1 MSCNSK
7 TYCPYPFIGASL
19 QSDGVTLPCGQYMNV
34 APFKKNEPVE
44 VARNNS
50 HMQEMRIKMLNNEHD
65 SGCQCPAEEAAGIKS
80 MRQNAIE
87 KFGYHEFRQLKTVEI
102 FFDNVCNLKCRM
114 CGSPRSHLWYDEEKE
129 LYGTTLSP
137 TKYVRNNLYKTVD
150 IKNLE
155 EVKIYGGEPLLSK
168 EADDFFKNILDN
180 GNIENLEIE
189 LVTNGTTLPLPN
201 FLEAL
206 TRCKNLSVSIS
217 VDGYDS
223 LNEFIRSGS
232 KWSDIYNTMN
242 FFNELID
249 KRKNQSIIR
258 IHSAVG
264 IYNANLTSE
273 LDTFVTN
280 NFPRFFKSKQMI
292 QFPVFLNIQN
302 APLEYKNLIEPLVD
316 QETKTYMYNGNLN
329 HFDHF
334 INFHNGLNKIRNEN
348 LKNINP
354 LLQEYIDNYKVKT
367 DSKIFFIEQ
376 IKLMQ
381 GHIDSV

>member
-1 MSCNSK
+1 
-7 TYCPYPFIGASL
+7 
-19 QSDGVTLPCGQYMNV
+19 
-34 APFKKNEPVE
+34 
-44 VARNNS
+44 
-50 HMQEMRIKMLNNEHD
+50 MRRKMLNGEHD

-87 KFGYHEFRQLKTVEI
+87 KFGYHEFQQLKTVEI

-114 CGSPRSHLWYDEEKE
+114 CGSSRSHLWYDEEKE

-137 TKYVRNNLYKTVD
+137 TKYVRNDLYKTIN

-155 EVKIYGGEPLLSK
+155 EIKIYGGEPLLSK
-168 EADDFFKNILDN
+168 EANDFFKNILDN

-189 LVTNGTTLPLPN
+189 LVTNGTTLPMPN

-206 TRCKNLSVSIS
+206 IRCKKLSVSIS
-217 VDGYDS
+217 VDGYAS

-232 KWSDIYNTMN
+232 KWSDIYNTMS

-249 KRKNQSIIR
+249 KRKNQSLIR

-264 IYNANLTSE
+264 IYNANLIGE